1 MSSELQLAALLCSR
15 ICHDL
20 ISPISA
26 LNNGLEV
33 LEEDNDPE
41 MREHALSLLSLS
53 GRQASFKLQFARLAY
68 GSSSA
73 AEGEIDLTEAHSNLA
88 NLLDGGRFELIWDV
102 PAQTLKQDLV
112 KILMNFIVIATEAI
126 PRGGKITVTMSSEPG
141 HTILRVAAKGEAAQ
155 IKDETRKA
163 LEGEL
168 DVDSLD
174 ARLVQPYYAGLLVRS
189 CNGRMSLDQ
198 IDNTEVALSIE
209 A

>member
-15 ICHDL
+15 VCHDL

-33 LEEDNDPE
+33 LEEDDDPE

-53 GRQASFKLQFARLAY
+53 GRQASHKLQFARLAF

-73 AEGEIDLTEAHSNLA
+73 AAEDIDLTDAHSILA
-88 NLLDGGRFELIWDV
+88 NLYDGGRFELIWDV
-102 PAQTLKQDLV
+102 PAQTLKKDLV
-112 KILMNFIVIATEAI
+112 KILMNCVVIATESI
-126 PRGGKITVTMSSEPG
+126 PRGGKITVTLSSEQG
-141 HTILRVAAKGEAAQ
+141 KNTIRIAAKGEGAQ

-163 LEGEL
+163 LEGQF
-168 DVDSLD
+168 DVDALD

-189 CNGRMSLDQ
+189 CDGQLSLDQ
-198 IDNTEVALSIE
+198 IDSTEVALRIE